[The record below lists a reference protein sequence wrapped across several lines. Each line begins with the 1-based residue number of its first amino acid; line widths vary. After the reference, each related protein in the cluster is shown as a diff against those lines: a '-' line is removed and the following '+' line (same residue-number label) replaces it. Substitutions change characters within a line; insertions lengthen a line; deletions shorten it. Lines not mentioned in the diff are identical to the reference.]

1 MTNQY
6 SGFVHFTRLNDLA
19 LAALAGIGVGYVTFD
34 LAYGA
39 MAGVPRPAGVLLLV
53 LAIAEVAFAVWI
65 RDRIRAGRLMQALLV
80 SRAVIL
86 AKASSLFGMLML
98 GAWLGALVFLA
109 IRAGYLVAAREDLP
123 SAIIGAL
130 CAAALVAAALWL
142 EHSCRTPEQAE
153 RDRLGGSDERP

>member
-1 MTNQY
+1 M
-6 SGFVHFTRLNDLA
+6 HFTRLNDLA

-39 MAGVPRPAGVLLLV
+39 MAGVPRLAGVLLLV

-65 RDRIRAGRLMQALLV
+65 RDRVRAGRLIQALLV

-109 IRAGYLVAAREDLP
+109 MRAGYLVAAREDLP